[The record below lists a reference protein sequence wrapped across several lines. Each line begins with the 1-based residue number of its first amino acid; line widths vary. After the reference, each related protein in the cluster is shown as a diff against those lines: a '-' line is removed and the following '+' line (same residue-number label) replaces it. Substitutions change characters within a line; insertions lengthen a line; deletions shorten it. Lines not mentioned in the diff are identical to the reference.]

1 MTKVKRKPRQLE
13 RPEPLEII
21 WPGPDLE
28 GNQAV
33 DIAAS
38 DLIRWCRSCG
48 QEGLVMASDEVDP
61 ITVTIKPL
69 GRRAMGIVSER
80 NKAESYS
87 SYLFEAARFGIVRV
101 SGLDLRKQRN
111 GGVVGL
117 TDEALDLLADE
128 IEADIPSEAAID
140 ELFHV
145 RDGKPRKEDEYVPIP
160 SDLAEVM
167 GVHVLV
173 ATFRASRRSH

>member
-1 MTKVKRKPRQLE
+1 MAKVRRTPRQLE
-13 RPEPLEII
+13 RPGPIEIV
-21 WPGPDLE
+21 WPGPDLD

-33 DIAAS
+33 DIGAS

-48 QEGLVMASDEVDP
+48 QEGLVMADDEVEP
-61 ITVTIKPL
+61 ITVTIRPL
-69 GRRAMGIVSER
+69 GRRAMRIVSER
-80 NKAESYS
+80 NKAESHS

-101 SGLDLRKQRN
+101 SGLELRRQRD

-128 IEADIPSEAAID
+128 LEADIPFGAAID
-140 ELFHV
+140 ELVHI
-145 RDGKPRKEDEYVPIP
+145 RDGKPRKEAEYVPIP

-167 GVHVLV
+167 GVHVLA